1 MRASLAFL
9 LLVLFGVPMP
19 AKSFDQ
25 TTWKFPIDKIHVQ
38 RAVLCMTKDA
48 AGHVH
53 CVGARLECES
63 MPLPDI
69 NSGYDRTRKVKPEI
83 DLELTTDLTS
93 LDSLAGQIL
102 ELGQPVESC
111 SDDLGSIYLFGA
123 HNPVGWQR
131 ISFGHL
137 NGKTL
142 EATFDLLF
150 DFTYEDRIGGRFR
163 HTLKGP
169 VRIERR
175 WLLKP

>member
-1 MRASLAFL
+1 MSTFLAFL
-9 LLVLFGVPMP
+9 LLVSSAVAMP
-19 AKSFDQ
+19 AKSFDR
-25 TTWKFPIDKIHVQ
+25 TTWKFPTDKIRVQ

-48 AGHVH
+48 AGHVR
-53 CVGARLECES
+53 CIGARLECEPL
-63 MPLPDI
+63 PLPDI
-69 NSGYDRTRKVKPEI
+69 NSGYERTRKVKPEI
-83 DLELTTDLTS
+83 DLEFATDLTS
-93 LDSLAGQIL
+93 LESLAGQTL
-102 ELGQPVESC
+102 ELGQPVENC

-131 ISFGHL
+131 ISFSRL
-137 NGKTL
+137 NGKAL

-150 DFTYEDRIGGRFR
+150 DFDYEDRIGSRLR